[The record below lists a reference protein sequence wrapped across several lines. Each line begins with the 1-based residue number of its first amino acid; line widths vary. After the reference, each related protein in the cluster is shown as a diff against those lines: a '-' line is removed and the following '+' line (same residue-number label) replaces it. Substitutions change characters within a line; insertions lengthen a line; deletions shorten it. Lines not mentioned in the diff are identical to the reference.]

1 MKTIQLLLI
10 ALIAFS
16 TTGLA
21 QNYDVGYR
29 SKTFRDAARSN
40 RSVKTLIYYPATS
53 TGSNAPVAGGEF
65 PVVVLGHGFS
75 MGSDAYQNFYNEL
88 VPQGYIVVFVNTEGS
103 FFANHEAFSQDMAF
117 MVGAMQAE
125 NAVSDSDF
133 YGKIADKTALLGHS
147 MGGGAATVAASKVS
161 VETVVLF
168 APAKLRFNTL
178 TPATEVSAP
187 TVVFSGSG
195 DGVTPPAE
203 HHLPIYNNLGSA
215 CKYFINITGGAHCY
229 YAQSNFAC
237 DFGERFSSGGIQVSR
252 SEQQATT
259 FQFLNSWL
267 AYKLKGDASA
277 LQTFTSDLQTSTA
290 ITVQN
295 DCGGDAINSQVILY
309 PNPVAQVLRVQTTAS
324 QQVSKI
330 ELYNDQ
336 GTVVASAPATELNV
350 STLSKG
356 RYFAKIFLQNQTM
369 IKKIVWIK

>member
-1 MKTIQLLLI
+1 MKTIYLFFVTLI
-10 ALIAFS
+10 IFS

-29 SKTFRDAARSN
+29 SQTFRDAARSN
-40 RSVKTLIYYPATS
+40 RSVRTLIYYPATS
-53 TGSNAPVAGGEF
+53 TGSNASVAGGEF
-65 PVVVLGHGFS
+65 PVIILGHGFN

-103 FFANHEAFSQDMAF
+103 FFANHEAFSKDMAF
-117 MVGAMQAE
+117 MVSAMQAE
-125 NAVSDSDF
+125 NAVSSSVF

-147 MGGGAATVAASKVS
+147 MGGGAATVAASTVS

-178 TPATEVSAP
+178 TPATDVSAP
-187 TVVFSGSG
+187 ALVFSGSG

-215 CKYFINITGGAHCY
+215 CKYFININGGAHCY
-229 YAQSNFAC
+229 YAQSNFSC
-237 DFGERFSSGGIQVSR
+237 DFGERFSSGSIQVSR
-252 SEQQATT
+252 SEQQAIT
-259 FQFLNSWL
+259 FQFVNSWL

-290 ITVQN
+290 VTVQN
-295 DCGGDAINSQVILY
+295 DCSSAAINSQVVLY
-309 PNPVAQVLRVQTTAS
+309 PNPVAQVLKVQTGAS

-330 ELYNDQ
+330 ELLNEQ
-336 GTVVASAPATELNV
+336 GNVVASAPTTQLNV
-350 STLSKG
+350 SALGKG
-356 RYFAKIFLQNQTM
+356 RYFAKIYLQNQTM